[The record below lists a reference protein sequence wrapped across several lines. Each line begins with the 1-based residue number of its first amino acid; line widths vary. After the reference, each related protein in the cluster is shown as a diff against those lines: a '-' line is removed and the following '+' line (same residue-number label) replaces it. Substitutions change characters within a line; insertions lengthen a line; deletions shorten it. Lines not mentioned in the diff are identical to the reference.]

1 MRRRRRGQRNQIL
14 ALLVACLLLAI
25 VLLLRVR
32 DRTAAS
38 EPAEQSVI
46 ETTEETYAVEET
58 ETGKNEAAPT
68 PSAVLTEA
76 IAETEETP
84 VPAEKAYNAETY
96 QIVSDMV
103 YLCRSETPDREGQ
116 IQALLESLEEVNP
129 ALGRTWDGIMQYWSY
144 VNSEMPIRTAG
155 LPDTLPQ
162 DESLCLVVLGFQ
174 LFPDGDMAPELLGR
188 CELALACSRQY
199 PHAYLA
205 VTGGGT
211 AFKNKEVTEAGV
223 MADWFVERGVAPER
237 IIREDRSQTTDQNA
251 VNTCA
256 ILAEKYPQIHTIV
269 VITSDYH
276 VPLGCLLFTEAALL
290 YGFENGLVPYIV
302 EDNAAFATDGLT
314 PGYTGMRN
322 QAPYVWTM
330 ADPHY

>member
-1 MRRRRRGQRNQIL
+1 MRRRKRGQRNQIL
-14 ALLVACLLLAI
+14 ALLVACLLLAV

-46 ETTEETYAVEET
+46 ETTEETDAMEATET
-58 ETGKNEAAPT
+58 ETSEAAPT

-96 QIVSDMV
+96 QMVSDMV

-116 IQALLESLEEVNP
+116 IQALLESLKEVNP

-174 LFPDGDMAPELLGR
+174 LLPDGDMAPELLGR
-188 CELALACSRQY
+188 CELALACAQQY

-223 MADWFVERGVAPER
+223 MADWFVERGIAPER

-256 ILAEKYPQIHTIV
+256 ILAEQYPQIHSV
-269 VITSDYH
+269 VIITSDYH
-276 VPLGCLLFTEAALL
+276 VPLGCLMFTEAALL
-290 YGFENGLVPYIV
+290 YGFENGRVPYRV
-302 EDNAAFATDGLT
+302 ADNAAFATDGLT

>member
-1 MRRRRRGQRNQIL
+1 MRRRKRGQRNQIL
-14 ALLVACLLLAI
+14 ALLVACLLLAV

-46 ETTEETYAVEET
+46 ETTEETDAMEATET
-58 ETGKNEAAPT
+58 ETSEAAPT

-116 IQALLESLEEVNP
+116 IQALLENLKEVNP

-174 LFPDGDMAPELLGR
+174 LLPDGDMAPELLGR
-188 CELALACSRQY
+188 CELALACAQQY

-223 MADWFVERGVAPER
+223 MADWFVERGIAPER

-256 ILAEKYPQIHTIV
+256 ILAEQYPQIHSV
-269 VITSDYH
+269 VIITSDYH
-276 VPLGCLLFTEAALL
+276 VPLGCLMFTEAALL
-290 YGFENGLVPYIV
+290 YGFENGRVPYRV
-302 EDNAAFATDGLT
+302 ADNAAFATDGLT

>member
-1 MRRRRRGQRNQIL
+1 MNKVI
-14 ALLVACLLLAI
+14 ACLLLAI

-116 IQALLESLEEVNP
+116 IQALLESLEEGAFPQWTDVEYKDGGWANFEFSHFEVDLREP
-129 ALGRTWDGIMQYWSY
+129 DSQYRTLY
-144 VNSEMPIRTAG
+144 VVYRYDTTA
-155 LPDTLPQ
+155 
-162 DESLCLVVLGFQ
+162 S
-174 LFPDGDMAPELLGR
+174 
-188 CELALACSRQY
+188 
-199 PHAYLA
+199 
-205 VTGGGT
+205 
-211 AFKNKEVTEAGV
+211 
-223 MADWFVERGVAPER
+223 
-237 IIREDRSQTTDQNA
+237 
-251 VNTCA
+251 
-256 ILAEKYPQIHTIV
+256 
-269 VITSDYH
+269 
-276 VPLGCLLFTEAALL
+276 
-290 YGFENGLVPYIV
+290 
-302 EDNAAFATDGLT
+302 
-314 PGYTGMRN
+314 
-322 QAPYVWTM
+322 
-330 ADPHY
+330 

>member
-1 MRRRRRGQRNQIL
+1 MRRRRRGQGNGIL
-14 ALLVACLLLAI
+14 ALLILCLLLAI

-32 DRTAAS
+32 NRPAVP
-38 EPAEQSVI
+38 EPAVQNENPAA
-46 ETTEETYAVEET
+46 EETYTMENTRT
-58 ETGKNEAAPT
+58 ETYEAAPT
-68 PSAVLTEA
+68 PSAVLTETVVEA
-76 IAETEETP
+76 VETAAEL
-84 VPAEKAYNAETY
+84 EKAYNAETY
-96 QIVSDMV
+96 QMVSDMV

-116 IQALLESLEEVNP
+116 IQTLLENLKEANP
-129 ALGRTWDGIMQYWSY
+129 ELGQTWDGIMQYWRY
-144 VNSEMPIRTAG
+144 VNTDMPIRTAG

-174 LFPDGDMAPELLGR
+174 LLPDGDMAPELLGR
-188 CELALACSRQY
+188 CELALACAQQY

-223 MADWFVERGVAPER
+223 MADWFVEHGIAPER

-256 ILAEKYPQIHTIV
+256 ILAEQYPQIHSVV

-276 VPLGCLLFTEAALL
+276 VPLGCLMFTEAALL
-290 YGFENGLVPYIV
+290 YGFENGRVPYKV
-302 EDNAAFATDGLT
+302 EDDAAFTTDGLT